1 MYRKIRVL
9 LAAVLIM
16 AAVQPAV
23 LAGTYNAKYEE
34 YAVKLKELG
43 VFKGTGSGFELDRK
57 PTRLEAA
64 VMFARLLGAEAQA
77 LEKKY
82 THPFTDVP
90 GWASDIVGYL
100 YNQKLTNGTSA
111 STFGSNDTIGAD
123 AYFTFIL
130 RALGYNDAQGD
141 FKWNKSLDFARDNAL
156 LQGSAVEELRSDTFL
171 RDHLAKISFDALNMP
186 VKGISEQTLAEKLV
200 DSGALD
206 QAVVESIGLSDPA
219 DGNSII
225 NADGNNTINSD
236 PVSDHI
242 DIYAEDHFGPN
253 VQVLYRSP
261 RQFSSSVTDFD
272 WVTEVKPEAEYFTN
286 TTGDPSLDAKVLS
299 LLSEVYEK
307 FVNTRFNGGTDALL
321 ELVHEKSP
329 HLKEFS
335 SLYLD
340 DPLYSFSFEYIPA
353 RIISV
358 WKNDKGEPVCVIVK
372 GTSRKTNYRNKTG
385 QEDGEI
391 SVETEDY
398 PSCEIMIKTGGKWKY
413 FGKTVTSYSPENLK
427 LPWSSS
433 YEGMPWETNL
443 NMPRLTEGLSIEIK
457 DGKAMIRINRSALPD
472 KVKDFKKINIDIR
485 RSGRG
490 FSLSDA
496 NYIMLGSG
504 YTYDD
509 QRGFVIGTRDGQW
522 DTDLTSALVILHD
535 DSDKPFTN
543 QLGYFLTTI
552 DTE

>member
-1 MYRKIRVL
+1 MCFGIDLSCAGKSHFYPTYGKISK
-9 LAAVLIM
+9 IM
-16 AAVQPAV
+16 SV
-23 LAGTYNAKYEE
+23 
-34 YAVKLKELG
+34 
-43 VFKGTGSGFELDRK
+43 
-57 PTRLEAA
+57 
-64 VMFARLLGAEAQA
+64 
-77 LEKKY
+77 
-82 THPFTDVP
+82 
-90 GWASDIVGYL
+90 W
-100 YNQKLTNGTSA
+100 
-111 STFGSNDTIGAD
+111 
-123 AYFTFIL
+123 
-130 RALGYNDAQGD
+130 YNDAQGD
-141 FKWNKSLDFARDNAL
+141 FRWDKSLDFAMDNDL
-156 LQGSAVEELRSDTFL
+156 LQDAAVEELRFGTFL
-171 RDHLAKISFDALNMP
+171 RDHVAKLSFDALNMP
-186 VKGISEQTLAEKLV
+186 VKGSGGQTLAKKLV

-206 QAVVESIGLSDPA
+206 PALAESIGLGDPA
-219 DGNSII
+219 DEDSL
-225 NADGNNTINSD
+225 TNSD

-253 VQVLYRSP
+253 VQVLYRSL
-261 RQFSSSVTDFD
+261 RQFENTVTDLD
-272 WVTEVKPEAEYFTN
+272 WVNEAKPAAEYFTN
-286 TTGDPSLDAKVLS
+286 TTGDPSLDAEVLS

-307 FVNTRFNGGTDALL
+307 FVNTKFNGGTDEIL

-329 HLKEFS
+329 HLREFS

-340 DPLYSFSFEYIPA
+340 DPFYSFSFEYIPD

-372 GTSRKTNYRNKTG
+372 GTSRKTSNVNKTG

-398 PSCEIMIKTGGKWKY
+398 PSCEIMIKAGGKWKY
-413 FGKTVTSYSPENLK
+413 FGKTVASYSPEDLK
-427 LPWSSS
+427 MPWSSNEDMS
-433 YEGMPWETNL
+433 WETYL

-457 DGKAMIRINRSALPD
+457 DGKAMIRIDRSALPD

-490 FSLSDA
+490 FLLSDA

-522 DTDLTSALVILHD
+522 DTDLDSVLVILHD

-552 DTE
+552 KTK